1 MAPPRLNEEHIVS
14 AATEDI
20 EDLKTTKITPA
31 RGGAPRLL
39 PTLSALDDG
48 GEPAVTEAF
57 GGSGLDPDVEIDHA
71 VLRERIVEALKSVY
85 DPEIPVNIY
94 DLGLIYGFE
103 IDANAKVEISMT
115 LTAPACPVAGALVDE
130 VAQVVGDVDGVR
142 SSHVSLTWDPP
153 WTRDRMTEAA
163 MLELGLL

>member
-1 MAPPRLNEEHIVS
+1 MS
-14 AATEDI
+14 AAAEDI
-20 EDLKTTKITPA
+20 EDLKTKKIAPA
-31 RGGAPRLL
+31 RGGSPRFL
-39 PTLSALDDG
+39 PTLADE
-48 GEPAVTEAF
+48 EPSVTEAF
-57 GGSGLDPDVEIDHA
+57 GGSGLDPDAEVDHA
-71 VLRERIVEALKSVY
+71 VLRDRITDALKSIY

-103 IDANAKVEISMT
+103 IDANARVEITMT
-115 LTAPACPVAGALVDE
+115 LTAPACPVAGALVGE
-130 VAQVVGDVDGVR
+130 VAQVVGDVEGVR

>member
-1 MAPPRLNEEHIVS
+1 VS
-14 AATEDI
+14 AAAEDI
-20 EDLKTTKITPA
+20 EDLKTIKIAPA
-31 RGGAPRLL
+31 RGGSPRLL
-39 PTLSALDDG
+39 PTVEVREAT
-48 GEPAVTEAF
+48 VTEAF
-57 GGSGLDPDVEIDHA
+57 GGSGLDPHVEVDRDE
-71 VLRERIVEALKSVY
+71 LRERIIDAMKSIY

-103 IDANAKVEISMT
+103 IDEHDKVEITMT
-115 LTAPACPVAGALVDE
+115 LTAPACPVAGILVE
-130 VAQVVGDVDGVR
+130 QVANVVGDVDGVR